1 MIVDSIVIRGKVCSE
16 ASLFSDHAPM
26 QWAVFSELNYKHK
39 LHQEIQIDKF
49 VYALSLAGS

>member
-1 MIVDSIVIRGKVCSE
+1 MIVDSIVIRGKLCSK